1 MAWAGVERLGKLR
14 IALVSDAPRALAVL
28 LAPTALSFVV
38 DVVTRGRS
46 LAEVIGSPTYATSV
60 LLSAGLWVLPLWLV
74 ALLSRRVRVRARAR
88 GVASRGGLLLVFL
101 AWIMPFCV
109 FAFAGQALY
118 HKVFHAYMARDTV
131 RFGIAQRAI
140 VGAWFEQV
148 GGTWSFVVLGG
159 IGAALALG
167 FVVLAKRAGPAASS
181 AKPILPALA
190 FVISIALL
198 WNDAIE
204 TRGLQSALPD
214 VCFAHGAVNAAREAV
229 RGKQGQKREI
239 SMRTPAR
246 LPALPRA
253 EHRPN
258 VLLIITE
265 SVRADALCSERRP
278 DCASRFLD
286 DVAPDRVAVGK
297 LTALSPGTISSCVS
311 MWTGLGPDADYTSV
325 HAAPTL
331 WELAH
336 SAGYRT
342 AYVSAQNVKN
352 SDFGVFLARAGID
365 VRVSGSDLGGIASDI
380 VGAPDERATERTL
393 AFVRDVA
400 EKAPWFAVTHL
411 SNTHS
416 PYRTVRDLEPNL
428 PESMVPLAGTVPL
441 HNRYKNAVLL
451 QERTVASF
459 LGELRKLPTWED
471 TVVIFVSDHGEQF
484 GEHGGLYHLHTI
496 YEEEI
501 RVPGFVV
508 AGARALDDA
517 QRKALRS
524 FDGERT
530 YLTDVSAT
538 VVDLLG
544 LWDARGTLPFANRVH
559 GRSLLR
565 PRAPEEPVVYLS
577 ISSAVWEA
585 DGLCRG
591 LIHGQH
597 VLIETRGGGRDCYDL
612 AVDPGQKHR
621 LPASACGAL
630 ESAFAGGAW

>member
-1 MAWAGVERLGKLR
+1 MPESGRTRLRKLER
-14 IALVSDAPRALAVL
+14 ALVGDTPRALGFL
-28 LAPTALSFVV
+28 LAPTALSFVI
-38 DVVTRGRS
+38 DLLTRGRS
-46 LAEVIGSPTYATSV
+46 LAEVIGSPTYVVSV
-60 LLSAGLWVLPLWLV
+60 LLSAGLWVLPLSLV
-74 ALLSRRVRVRARAR
+74 ALLFRDPARTGLR
-88 GVASRGGLLLVFL
+88 GAASRGGLCLLFF
-101 AWIMPFCV
+101 AWLMPLCI

-118 HKVFHAYMARDTV
+118 HRVFHAYMARDTV

-148 GGTWSFVVLGG
+148 GGVWSFVVLGG
-159 IGAALALG
+159 VGAGLAAG
-167 FVVLAKRAGPAASS
+167 FVVLARRGRTAASRGMLVV
-181 AKPILPALA
+181 PVIA
-190 FVISIALL
+190 FVVTLALL

-214 VCFAHGAVNAAREAV
+214 VCFAHGAVNAAREAF
-229 RGKQGQKREI
+229 RGKQGAKRVI
-239 SMRTPAR
+239 AMRTPAR
-246 LPALPRA
+246 LPALARA

-258 VLLIITE
+258 VLLVITE
-265 SVRADALCSERRP
+265 SVRADAICSEPRP
-278 DCASRFLD
+278 DCTSRFLD
-286 DVAPDRVAVGK
+286 AVVPDRMAVGK

-336 SAGYRT
+336 NAGYRT

-352 SDFGVFLARAGID
+352 SDFGVFLERAGID
-365 VRVSGSDLGGIASDI
+365 VRVSGSDLGGIAADI
-380 VGAPDERATERTL
+380 VGAPDERATDRTL
-393 AFVRDVA
+393 AFVREA
-400 EKAPWFAVTHL
+400 AQTAPWFAITHL

-416 PYRTVRDLEPNL
+416 PYRTVRELEPNL
-428 PESMVPLAGTVPL
+428 PESRVPLAGTVAL
-441 HNRYKNAVLL
+441 HNRYKNSVLL
-451 QERTVASF
+451 QERTLASF
-459 LGELRKLPTWED
+459 LGELRKLPAWDD

-496 YEEEI
+496 FEEEI
-501 RVPGFVV
+501 RVPGFIV
-508 AGARALDDA
+508 AGPRALDDA
-517 QRKALRS
+517 QRAALRT

-530 YLTDVSAT
+530 YLVDVSAT

-544 LWDARGTLPFANRVH
+544 LWDARVTLPFANRVH

-565 PRAPEEPVVYLS
+565 RRAPEEPVVYLS

-591 LIHGQH
+591 LMQGQH

-612 AVDPGQKHR
+612 AADPGERHK
-621 LPASACGAL
+621 LPAAACGAL
-630 ESAFAGGAW
+630 DASLAGGAW

>member
-1 MAWAGVERLGKLR
+1 MRR
-14 IALVSDAPRALAVL
+14 IAESRARRPRALGVF
-28 LAPTALSFVV
+28 LAPTALSFVI
-38 DVVTRGRS
+38 DVLTRGRS
-46 LAEVIGSPTYATSV
+46 LVEVIGSPTYAASV
-60 LLSAGLWVLPLWLV
+60 LLSAGLWVLPLWL
-74 ALLSRRVRVRARAR
+74 AAWLLRVRARPGLR
-88 GVASRGGLLLVFL
+88 GAASRGGLSLLFF
-101 AWIMPFCV
+101 AWLMPLCI

-118 HKVFHAYMARDTV
+118 HRVFHAYMARDTV

-140 VGAWFEQV
+140 VGAWFEEI
-148 GGTWSFVVLGG
+148 GGAWSFVVLGA
-159 IGAALALG
+159 IGAALAVG
-167 FVVLAKRAGPAASS
+167 FVVLAKRGRSAVSS
-181 AKPILPALA
+181 RRTVVPALA
-190 FVISIALL
+190 FALTLALL

-214 VCFAHGAVNAAREAV
+214 VCFAHGAVNAAREAL
-229 RGKQGQKREI
+229 RGKQGQKRVI

-258 VLLIITE
+258 VLLVITE
-265 SVRADALCSERRP
+265 SVRADALCSEPRP
-278 DCASRFLD
+278 DCTSRFLD
-286 DVAPDRVAVGK
+286 AVASDRVALGK

-336 SAGYRT
+336 DVGYRT

-380 VGAPDERATERTL
+380 VGAPDERATARTL
-393 AFVRDVA
+393 EFVRDVA
-400 EKAPWFAVTHL
+400 QAAPWFAITHL

-416 PYRTVRDLEPNL
+416 PYRTVRELEPNL
-428 PESMVPLAGTVPL
+428 PESRVPLAGTVAL

-451 QERTVASF
+451 QERTIASF
-459 LGELRKLPTWED
+459 LGELRKLPAWDD

-508 AGARALDDA
+508 AGPRALDDA
-517 QRKALRS
+517 QRTALRT

-530 YLTDVSAT
+530 YLVDVSAT

-565 PRAPEEPVVYLS
+565 RRASEEPVVYLS

-591 LIHGQH
+591 LMQGQH

-612 AVDPGQKHR
+612 AADPGEQHR
-621 LPASACGAL
+621 LPAAACGILDASL
-630 ESAFAGGAW
+630 AGGAW

>member
-1 MAWAGVERLGKLR
+1 MRR
-14 IALVSDAPRALAVL
+14 IVARPRALGVL
-28 LAPTALSFVV
+28 LAPTALSFVI
-38 DVVTRGRS
+38 DALTRGRS
-46 LAEVIGSPTYATSV
+46 LAEVIGTPTYAASV
-60 LLSAGLWVLPLWLV
+60 LLSAGLWALPLWLV
-74 ALLSRRVRVRARAR
+74 ALLSRARSRPGLR
-88 GVASRGGLLLVFL
+88 GAASRAGVSLLFF
-101 AWIMPFCV
+101 AWLMPLCI

-118 HKVFHAYMARDTV
+118 HRVFHAYMARDTV

-148 GGTWSFVVLGG
+148 GGAWSFVVLGS
-159 IGAALALG
+159 IGAALAVG
-167 FVVLAKRAGPAASS
+167 FVVLVRRARLAASS
-181 AKPILPALA
+181 GRTIAPALA
-190 FVISIALL
+190 FVLTLALL

-214 VCFAHGAVNAAREAV
+214 VCFTHGAVNAAREAL
-229 RGKQGQKREI
+229 RGKQGKKREI

-246 LPALPRA
+246 LPALPQG

-258 VLLIITE
+258 VLLVITE
-265 SVRADALCSERRP
+265 SVRADALCSEPRP
-278 DCASRFLD
+278 DCTSRFLD
-286 DVAPDRVAVGK
+286 VVAPDRIAVGN

-336 SAGYRT
+336 GAGYRT

-393 AFVRDVA
+393 EFVRDGA
-400 EKAPWFAVTHL
+400 QPWFAITHL

-416 PYRTVRDLEPNL
+416 PYRTVRELEPNL
-428 PESMVPLAGTVPL
+428 PESMVPLAGTVAL
-441 HNRYKNAVLL
+441 HNRYKNSVLL
-451 QERTVASF
+451 QERTIASF
-459 LGELRKLPTWED
+459 LGELRKLPAWDD

-508 AGARALDDA
+508 AGPRALDDA
-517 QRKALRS
+517 QRAALRT
-524 FDGERT
+524 FEGERT
-530 YLTDVSAT
+530 YLVDVSAT

-544 LWDARGTLPFANRVH
+544 LWDARSTLPFASRVH

-565 PRAPEEPVVYLS
+565 RRAPEEPVVYLS

-591 LIHGQH
+591 LMQGKR

-612 AVDPGQKHR
+612 AADPGEQHK
-621 LPASACGAL
+621 LPAAACGAL
-630 ESAFAGGAW
+630 DASLAGGAW

>member
-1 MAWAGVERLGKLR
+1 MPPSGRTRPRWRERALG
-14 IALVSDAPRALAVL
+14 SDTPRALGVL
-28 LAPTALSFVV
+28 LAPTALAFVI
-38 DVVTRGRS
+38 DVLTRGRS
-46 LAEVIGSPTYATSV
+46 LAEVIGSPTYAASV
-60 LLSAGLWVLPLWLV
+60 LLSAGLWALPLWLV
-74 ALLSRRVRVRARAR
+74 ARLSRARPRPGLR
-88 GVASRGGLLLVFL
+88 GAVSRGGLSLLFL
-101 AWIMPFCV
+101 GWLMPLCI

-118 HKVFHAYMARDTV
+118 HRVFHAYMARDTV

-148 GGTWSFVVLGG
+148 GGAWSFVVLGS
-159 IGAALALG
+159 IGAALAVG
-167 FVVLAKRAGPAASS
+167 FVMLAKRGGPAASRGT
-181 AKPILPALA
+181 PIVAALA
-190 FVISIALL
+190 FALTLALL

-214 VCFAHGAVNAAREAV
+214 VCFAHGAVNAAREAL
-229 RGKQGQKREI
+229 RGKQSTKRVI
-239 SMRTPAR
+239 AMRTPAR

-258 VLLIITE
+258 VLLVITE
-265 SVRADALCSERRP
+265 SVRADALCSEPRP
-278 DCASRFLD
+278 DCRSRFLD
-286 DVAPDRVAVGK
+286 DVASDRVALGK
-297 LTALSPGTISSCVS
+297 LTALSPGTISSCVA
-311 MWTGLGPDADYTSV
+311 MWTGLGPEADYTSV

-331 WELAH
+331 WELALA
-336 SAGYRT
+336 AGYRT

-352 SDFGVFLARAGID
+352 SDFGAFLARAGID
-365 VRVSGSDLGGIASDI
+365 LRVSGSDLGGIASDI
-380 VGAPDERATERTL
+380 VGAPDERATARTL

-400 EKAPWFAVTHL
+400 QATPWFAVTHL

-416 PYRTVRDLEPNL
+416 PYRTVRELEPNL
-428 PESMVPLAGTVPL
+428 PESMVPLAGTVAL
-441 HNRYKNAVLL
+441 HNRYKNSVLL
-451 QERTVASF
+451 QERTIASF
-459 LGELRKLPTWED
+459 LGELRALPGWDD

-508 AGARALDDA
+508 AGPRALDAA
-517 QRKALRS
+517 QRTALRT

-530 YLTDVSAT
+530 YLVDVSAT
-538 VVDLLG
+538 VLDLLG
-544 LWDARGTLPFANRVH
+544 LWDVRGTLPFASRVH

-565 PRAPEEPVVYLS
+565 RRAPEEPVVYLS

-591 LIHGQH
+591 LMQGQH

-612 AVDPGQKHR
+612 AADPGEQHK
-621 LPASACGAL
+621 LPPAACGAL
-630 ESAFAGGAW
+630 DASLAGGAW

>member
-1 MAWAGVERLGKLR
+1 MPQSGTTRLRKLAR
-14 IALVSDAPRALAVL
+14 TLVGDMPRALGFL
-28 LAPTALSFVV
+28 LAPTALSFVI

-46 LAEVIGSPTYATSV
+46 LTEVIASPTYAGSV
-60 LLSAGLWVLPLWLV
+60 LLSAGLWVLPLSLV
-74 ALLSRRVRVRARAR
+74 ARLFRDPARAGLR
-88 GVASRGGLLLVFL
+88 GAAARGGLCLLFF
-101 AWIMPFCV
+101 AWLMPLSV

-118 HKVFHAYMARDTV
+118 HRVFHAYMARDTV

-148 GGTWSFVVLGG
+148 GGAWSFVVLGG
-159 IGAALALG
+159 IGAVLAVG
-167 FVVLAKRAGPAASS
+167 FVVLARRGRNAAPRGRLIVPA
-181 AKPILPALA
+181 IA
-190 FVISIALL
+190 FAVTLALL

-214 VCFAHGAVNAAREAV
+214 VCFAHGAVNAAREAF
-229 RGKQGQKREI
+229 RGKQGKKREI

-258 VLLIITE
+258 VLLVITE
-265 SVRADALCSERRP
+265 SVRADALCSELRP
-278 DCASRFLD
+278 DCTSRFLD
-286 DVAPDRVAVGK
+286 AVVPDRMAVGK

-331 WELAH
+331 WELAQN
-336 SAGYRT
+336 AGYRT

-400 EKAPWFAVTHL
+400 QAAPWFAVTHL

-416 PYRTVRDLEPNL
+416 PYRTVRELEPNL
-428 PESMVPLAGTVPL
+428 PESMVPLAGTVAL
-441 HNRYKNAVLL
+441 HNRYKNSVLL
-451 QERTVASF
+451 QERTIASF
-459 LGELRKLPTWED
+459 LGELRKLPAWDD
-471 TVVIFVSDHGEQF
+471 TVVVFVSDHGEQF

-496 YEEEI
+496 FEEEI

-508 AGARALDDA
+508 AGSRALDDA
-517 QRKALRS
+517 QRAAIRT

-530 YLTDVSAT
+530 YLVDVSAT

-544 LWDARGTLPFANRVH
+544 LWDARSTLPFANRVH

-565 PRAPEEPVVYLS
+565 RRAPEEPVVYLS

-591 LIHGQH
+591 LMQGQH

-612 AVDPGQKHR
+612 AADPGEQHK
-621 LPASACGAL
+621 LPAAACGAL
-630 ESAFAGGAW
+630 DASLAGGAW